1 MIKVFPCR
9 ALGGEHYIRELC
21 GPFDHIPLVAVGG
34 VTIENVSEYLRS
46 GAAAIGVGFSLFGGQ
61 AVQEEDWAAVRKT
74 WTGL

>member
-1 MIKVFPCR
+1 MSENATNIKTVSR
-9 ALGGEHYIRELC
+9 DRLTMKLE
-21 GPFDHIPLVAVGG
+21 IPLVAVGG